1 MPVVE
6 LEHDA
11 WYQAV
16 AAIDAGDVQRLRF
29 LLAAHPRLVTDRLD
43 GSPTWLRLQLGEAA
57 DGFFSRPY
65 LLWFVAEDPMR
76 NGRLPPN
83 IAEIIRIIVAAARA
97 TKTATLQEQLDSTLR
112 LVCWSGVAA
121 DAGLQLDMID
131 TLVDAGAAPAQNPNN
146 ALVNGHVAAAEHLLS
161 RGAILTLGAAL
172 CLERWD
178 EAERLSAQST
188 PEVRQFSLVLASL
201 NGKAAGVE
209 WILARGASPNEASA
223 DLYAHGTPL
232 HHAVCSGSLDTVKVL
247 VNAGANLQQRDS
259 AWNATPLGWAEYYE
273 QNADSKQRWRYS
285 AIASYLR
292 EAAA

>member
-11 WYQAV
+11 WYEAV

-43 GSPTWLRLQLGEAA
+43 GSPKWLRLQLGEAA

-97 TKTATLQEQLDSTLR
+97 TKTTTLQEQLDSTLR

-121 DAGLQLDMID
+121 DARLQLDMID
-131 TLVDAGAAPAQNPNN
+131 TLVDAGAAPAENPNN

-209 WILARGASPNEASA
+209 WILARGASPNEPSA

-247 VNAGANLQQRDS
+247 VNAGANLQRRDS

-273 QNADSKQRWRYS
+273 QKADSKQRWRYS